1 MEPVCDGIFT
11 YSFVLFYGENILYYI
26 TEEADGS
33 KNVTESRNLSVGDIE
48 FARDTTRYG
57 IINDILVCRDM
68 KEEKTFEEMT
78 KDYLMKK
85 ELIDSIFD
93 IKH

>member
-1 MEPVCDGIFT
+1 M
-11 YSFVLFYGENILYYI
+11 
-26 TEEADGS
+26 
-33 KNVTESRNLSVGDIE
+33 GDIE